1 MAARLAA
8 ALETLGRKIGV
19 QRDMMLG
26 ATALAPRAEEV
37 AIRARLLAFG
47 CGAASPT
54 AATALAADIGGL
66 AARASDLAA
75 RAEQA
80 AEAGARTGGAIAG
93 HAAALTE
100 LARDT
105 RLLTDGSL
113 LRRALSPLVAT
124 LEALPGQRHEHGTIG
139 EALARLAEQ
148 ARPLA
153 ARAGQ
158 IAGQGGADAAE
169 EALRLSRDLGALAA
183 EAVRLA
189 AEIEQ
194 DSRTGD
200 DVAEAMAGQIR
211 GMAEAPASRPPT
223 QPAPPQP
230 APRLPT
236 QDLRPV
242 PVLPQSAA
250 VHGINTT
257 HAMPGRRFGK
267 APVWPPG

>member
-8 ALETLGRKIGV
+8 ALETLGRKLGA
-19 QRDMMLG
+19 QRDMILG

-54 AATALAADIGGL
+54 AAMALAADIGGL

-80 AEAGARTGGAIAG
+80 AEAGARAGGAIAG
-93 HAAALTE
+93 HAAALAD
-100 LARDT
+100 LARDA
-105 RLLTDGSL
+105 RVLTDGSL

-124 LEALPGQRHEHGTIG
+124 LEALPGQRQEQGAIG

-153 ARAGQ
+153 TRAGQ
-158 IAGQGGADAAE
+158 IASQGGEAAAE
-169 EALRLSRDLGALAA
+169 EALRLSRDLGTLAT
-183 EAVRLA
+183 EAARLA
-189 AEIEQ
+189 VAIEQ
-194 DSRTGD
+194 DTRGGD
-200 DVAEAMAGQIR
+200 DVTEVMAGQIR
-211 GMAEAPASRPPT
+211 GIAEIPAQST
-223 QPAPPQP
+223 EPQP
-230 APRLPT
+230 RPRLPA
-236 QDLRPV
+236 QGLRPV

-250 VHGINTT
+250 AHGITTT